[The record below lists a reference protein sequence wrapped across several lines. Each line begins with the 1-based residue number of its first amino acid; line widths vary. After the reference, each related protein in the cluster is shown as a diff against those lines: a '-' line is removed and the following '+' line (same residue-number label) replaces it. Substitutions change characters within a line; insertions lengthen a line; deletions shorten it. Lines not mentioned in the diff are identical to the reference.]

1 METKRCAAQLVRSA
15 AAIRSLCAGSPIDP
29 HWRPEPGKWSMVE
42 VVCHLADE
50 DRDDFRR
57 RLDLTLHR
65 PGTPWPP
72 NDPAGW
78 VTERG
83 YASRSLP
90 DALADFLA
98 ERERSVAWL
107 SALGAADLSAA
118 YQHPRVGPVH
128 VGDLLLSWLNHDLLH
143 LRQLTRLEFA
153 WNDSAW
159 QPYSSRYAGE
169 W

>member
-1 METKRCAAQLVRSA
+1 METKRCAAQLARSA
-15 AAIRSLCAGSPIDP
+15 AAIRALCADTPVDP

-50 DRDDFRR
+50 ERDDFRR

-65 PGTPWPP
+65 AGEAWPP

-78 VTERG
+78 VVERG
-83 YASRSLP
+83 YAARTLAA
-90 DALADFLA
+90 ALADFLA

-107 SALGAADLSAA
+107 EELGPPDLSAA
-118 YQHPRVGPVH
+118 YQHPRVGPIRA
-128 VGDLLLSWLNHDLLH
+128 GDLLLSWLNHDLLH
-143 LRQLTRLEFA
+143 LRQLIRLEFS
-153 WNDSAW
+153 WNESRSR
-159 QPYSSRYAGE
+159 PYSSRYAGD